1 MEVLG
6 RIYKVIRLINNN
18 VVMCYDDEDFR
29 CMLIGKG
36 IGFGLKAQSRIYNT
50 EKVEKIFYL
59 IDPEN
64 KYKFDLMTKEIN
76 VDIIGV
82 VEESIALMEDI
93 LDKPLKE
100 SIHVTLLDHINFALN
115 RIKNNITIKNV
126 FVHEIKFLYT
136 EEYLIAERVVKHINS
151 RLNIKLPEDE
161 AGFIAMHIHAAAND
175 GNLRETV
182 MANEILEDM
191 ITFIEN
197 RIGKKLDRNSLP
209 YFRLITHLRFAI
221 DRAIKN
227 ITLENILLDTIKD
240 KFKESFSLAKELVEY
255 IKENHDISF
264 NDSEMGYIAVH
275 LQNIVNN
282 R

>member
-1 MEVLG
+1 
-6 RIYKVIRLINNN
+6 
-18 VVMCYDDEDFR
+18 MCYDDEDCR

-64 KYKFDLMTKEIN
+64 KYKFDLMTKEISG
-76 VDIIGV
+76 DIIGA
-82 VEESIALMEDI
+82 VEESIVLMEDI
-93 LDKPLKE
+93 LHKPLNE
-100 SIHVTLLDHINFALN
+100 SIHVTLLDHISFALN
-115 RIKNNITIKNV
+115 RIKNNITIKNI

-136 EEYLIAERVVKHINS
+136 EEYLIAERVVNHINS
-151 RLNIKLPEDE
+151 RLDIKLPNDE

-191 ITFIEN
+191 ISFIED
-197 RIGKKLDRNSLP
+197 RMDKKLDRNSLP

-227 ITLENILLDTIKD
+227 ITLENILLDTIKE
-240 KFKESFSLAKELVEY
+240 KFKESFSLAAELVDY
-255 IKENHDISF
+255 IKGNHDISF
-264 NDSEMGYIAVH
+264 NDSEIGYIAVH
-275 LQNIVNN
+275 LQNMVRN
-282 R
+282 